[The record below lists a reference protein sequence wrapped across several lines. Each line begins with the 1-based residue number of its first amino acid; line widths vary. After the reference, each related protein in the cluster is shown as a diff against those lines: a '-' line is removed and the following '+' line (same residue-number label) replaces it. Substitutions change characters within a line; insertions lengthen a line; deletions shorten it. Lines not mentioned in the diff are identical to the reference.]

1 MIWIAIFKL
10 KAHNVLFWLLA
21 PTYATQKYYD
31 CHIHERIDQM
41 WKMHMSREDK
51 GLGGTYKSHGI
62 YNDKMQDNAQ

>member
-1 MIWIAIFKL
+1 
-10 KAHNVLFWLLA
+10 LLA

-62 YNDKMQDNAQ
+62 YNDKMQDNA